1 MTTIIGF
8 AAGFLLALIGIIQL
22 LKFILDRNT
31 ERLIKQRVHTDSK
44 KHDAVNLNH
53 YQGLFRNL
61 GFIFSLAIVL
71 LIFEWKTYEE
81 PQIMQ
86 LTKAET
92 AEIELIDIPVTE
104 QAPPPPPAKVQN
116 VRLTAIEDEIEIEEE
131 LAVSLDMEISQ
142 ETAIQ
147 EVEVS
152 IKEEVIVEEE
162 EEIEEI
168 YTFVEEPAEPH
179 EGMTAFLKSIS
190 EDLKYPKEARK
201 LGIQGKVFVQFI
213 VNPTGELTD
222 VKVVRGIGHG
232 CDEEAIRVIKK
243 SPKWK
248 PGKQR
253 GRAVKQQMVLPIMFV
268 MHGAT

>member
-8 AAGFLLALIGIIQL
+8 AAGFLLVLVGIIQL
-22 LKFILDRNT
+22 LKFVLDRNT
-31 ERLIKQRVHTDSK
+31 ERLIKQHAHTDSK

-71 LIFEWKTYEE
+71 LIFEWRTYEE
-81 PQIMQ
+81 PQMMQ
-86 LTKAET
+86 LTKAEN
-92 AEIELIDIPVTE
+92 AEVELIDIPITE

-116 VRLTAIEDEIEIEEE
+116 VRITAIEDEVELEE
-131 LAVSLDMEISQ
+131 LTVSLDMEISQ
-142 ETAIQ
+142 ETEIQ

-152 IKEEVIVEEE
+152 ITEEVIVEEE
-162 EEIEEI
+162 EVIEEV
-168 YTFVEEPAEPH
+168 YTFVEEPATPPD
-179 EGMTAFLKSIS
+179 GMTAFLKNLS

-222 VKVVRGIGHG
+222 IKVVRGIGHG
-232 CDEEAIRVIKK
+232 CDEEAVRVLKK